1 MTQLRNSHNTTI
13 KRLNRSKKFAS
24 LDHDLNSESL
34 IKNVYTAILKFKTIY
49 ITMWR
54 STLYL
59 KHAYRNFFTFFQCT
73 CLFHNKI
80 ISNQH
85 LTYSLYSY
93 VSITMMI
100 NSSAPINLYR
110 MVNLNNLILCFRNI
124 HFQLAA
130 VKQCF
135 FLSSSSLFFFHFF
148 LSVINQI
155 LNLYLSNN
163 YYVIKA
169 KLTKAQSQ

>member
-1 MTQLRNSHNTTI
+1 MQ
-13 KRLNRSKKFAS
+13 
-24 LDHDLNSESL
+24 
-34 IKNVYTAILKFKTIY
+34 
-49 ITMWR
+49 
-54 STLYL
+54 
-59 KHAYRNFFTFFQCT
+59 YRNLFTFFQCT

-80 ISNQH
+80 ISTQH

-110 MVNLNNLILCFRNI
+110 MVHLNNLILCFRNI

-135 FLSSSSLFFFHFF
+135 FLSSSSLFFFPLFSF
-148 LSVINQI
+148 RDKPNSKSVAIQQLLCN
-155 LNLYLSNN
+155 
-163 YYVIKA
+163 
-169 KLTKAQSQ
+169 QSQTDKGTITIGKPKERV